1 MDRTLER
8 SAMRKVYLRLLPFA
22 ILSYVLAYIDRI
34 NVSFAGLTMRGDL
47 DISAGT
53 FGFAVGM
60 FYWGYF
66 IFEVPSNVILEKVG
80 ARIWIARIMIT
91 WGILAGLSA
100 VVTGSTSF
108 AIVRFLLGVAE
119 AGFFPGIILYFTYWF
134 PSRHHA
140 RIVSGFMIGLPVAVA
155 IGAPISTALLGLDGL
170 FGLKGWQVM
179 YIAEAIPTLVI
190 GVITYFVLTD
200 RPEQARFLTAE
211 ERNWLVTTIAAE
223 RRATEAVRKFTLWQ
237 ALYNPKVLLLAL
249 NYLGIVTASLGMLIF
264 IPQMIKSLGDYSNM
278 TVGWLTMIPYTCG
291 GIAMVVWGR
300 ISDRMNERRWNLFIG
315 CLFSTV
321 GLVIAGMTMGTWWAL
336 VGMSIAAMGFYGSKG
351 PFFAMPPMFLSGAGL
366 AAGIAWINS
375 IGNLGGFFGPWY
387 VGVMK
392 DATGSFAGGLY
403 GLALLGLIASFVCAF
418 FLHIPNPIVSPRP
431 LAVAAE

>member
-8 SAMRKVYLRLLPFA
+8 STMRKVYLRLLPFA
-22 ILSYVLAYIDRI
+22 VLSYVLAYIDRI

-47 DISAGT
+47 GMSAGT

-91 WGILAGLSA
+91 WGILAGLTA

-134 PSRHHA
+134 PSHHHA
-140 RIVSGFMIGLPVAVA
+140 RIVSGFLVGLPVAVA
-155 IGAPISTALLGLDGL
+155 IGAPISTGLLGLDGL

-190 GVITYFVLTD
+190 GVITFFVLTD

-223 RRATEAVRKFTLWQ
+223 RRATEAIRKFTMWQ

-264 IPQMIKSLGDYSNM
+264 VPQMIKSLGDYSNM

-291 GIAMVVWGR
+291 AIAMVAWGR

-315 CLFSTV
+315 CVFSTV

-351 PFFAMPPMFLSGAGL
+351 PFFAMPPMFLSGPAL

-392 DATGSFAGGLY
+392 DLTGNYAGGLY
-403 GLALLGLIASFVCAF
+403 GLALLGLIAAIVCAL
-418 FLHIPNPIVSPRP
+418 FLHIPNRVPSSAIGVP
-431 LAVAAE
+431 AE